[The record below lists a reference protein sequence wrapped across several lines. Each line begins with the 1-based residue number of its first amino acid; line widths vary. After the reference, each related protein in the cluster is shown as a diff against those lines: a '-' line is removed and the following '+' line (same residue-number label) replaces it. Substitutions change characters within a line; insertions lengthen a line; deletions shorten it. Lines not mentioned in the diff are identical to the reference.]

1 MHVRFSLMWWVKNFG
16 WRNHETQILSLFM
29 AWCFYHICIYGCR
42 IQEEGLALEPIN
54 ETWHADV
61 DPERSIQ
68 WHAKATS
75 HLDEMIRNLKH
86 EPCGTMGVRR
96 GVPGHGGQWRRCR
109 GDPRAPAPARKEG
122 VPISKA
128 RRAPEEPKLTDGSGI
143 GGQKQAMAPAATNL
157 WVEGVDGEGARSH
170 LAGSDPSAAAA
181 GDEWNRKWLVVV
193 VDWKQDK
200 EKPGQ
205 WSFTWHATA
214 RTARPV
220 QFRFSSARLRS
231 VR

>member
-1 MHVRFSLMWWVKNFG
+1 
-16 WRNHETQILSLFM
+16 
-29 AWCFYHICIYGCR
+29 
-42 IQEEGLALEPIN
+42 
-54 ETWHADV
+54 
-61 DPERSIQ
+61 
-68 WHAKATS
+68 
-75 HLDEMIRNLKH
+75 MIRNLKH

-109 GDPRAPAPARKEG
+109 GDPRAPAPARKG
-122 VPISKA
+122 GRADQQSALVALPI
-128 RRAPEEPKLTDGSGI
+128 EEPKLTDESGI
-143 GGQKQAMAPAATNL
+143 CGQKQEMAPATNL

-181 GDEWNRKWLVVV
+181 GDEWNRKWVVVV

-220 QFRFSSARLRS
+220 QFRFSSARLSS

>member
-1 MHVRFSLMWWVKNFG
+1 MMFVLSYMH
-16 WRNHETQILSLFM
+16 
-29 AWCFYHICIYGCR
+29 GCR
-42 IQEEGLALEPIN
+42 SQEEGLALEPIN

-61 DPERSIQ
+61 DPERNIQ

-143 GGQKQAMAPAATNL
+143 CGQKQEMAPAATNL

-170 LAGSDPSAAAA
+170 LAGSLGRRTNGTGS
-181 GDEWNRKWLVVV
+181 GGGGLETRRQGK
-193 VDWKQDK
+193 
-200 EKPGQ
+200 
-205 WSFTWHATA
+205 A
-214 RTARPV
+214 RHGRRS
-220 QFRFSSARLRS
+220 QFSSVRLSS